1 MRPIFLSALI
11 LFTTLTAPEEYR
23 CTYTRKVEC
32 DAASGCKTTP
42 IGSAYLLIPHPDSM
56 LFATMDA
63 RRGLADLP
71 QIRRC
76 DAKGCSP
83 IEVTAV
89 QSGMF
94 INVGSTSGG
103 HYLKIADLAM
113 GDLKKG
119 MFIESA
125 TMFLGAV
132 TYWGS
137 CAYR

>member
-1 MRPIFLSALI
+1 MRATLLSVMI
-11 LFTTLTAPEEYR
+11 LFAALTPQEEYR

-32 DAASGCKTTP
+32 DAVGGCKPSPT
-42 IGSAYLLIPHPDSM
+42 GSSYLLIPHPDSM
-56 LFATMDA
+56 VVATMLA
-63 RRGLADLP
+63 GSSRGDLP

-76 DAKGCSP
+76 DAKGCTP
-83 IEVTAV
+83 VEVTAIR
-89 QSGMF
+89 SGMF

-103 HYLKIADLAM
+103 HYLKIADLTM

-125 TMFLGAV
+125 TLFLGAV

-137 CAYR
+137 CGYR